1 MLAAGPFGLGFPE
14 LIVILVVVLLIF
26 GTARVADI
34 GGALG
39 KSIRE
44 FRRAAKEPE
53 EPAPTNTN
61 AASSAPSPEPA
72 GRHCSNCGQ
81 GLATEAKF
89 CANCGTPAQATVS

>member
-14 LIVILVVVLLIF
+14 LIIILVVVLLIF

-44 FRRAAKEPE
+44 FRKAAKDDDGGATETSTPE
-53 EPAPTNTN
+53 APR
-61 AASSAPSPEPA
+61 APRCA
-72 GRHCSNCGQ
+72 NCGQ
-81 GLATEAKF
+81 GLTPEAKF
-89 CANCGTPAQATVS
+89 CDNCGAPTRAAVS